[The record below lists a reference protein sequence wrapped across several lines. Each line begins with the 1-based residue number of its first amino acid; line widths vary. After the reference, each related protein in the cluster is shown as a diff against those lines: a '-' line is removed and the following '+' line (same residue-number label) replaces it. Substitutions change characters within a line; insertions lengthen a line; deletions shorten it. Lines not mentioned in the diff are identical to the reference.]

1 MNETQ
6 KNKAKETHSKLTAW
20 LTGLGVPANWAKVG
34 SGLIIGA
41 VIGALSTCQQ
51 SCANLPQPTAAQIHT
66 AHELYHTITGKPCH
80 IIPVVDC
87 KK

>member
-6 KNKAKETHSKLTAW
+6 KEKAKETHSKLTTW
-20 LTGLGVPANWAKVG
+20 LTALGVPANWAKVG
-34 SGLIIGA
+34 AGILLGASVGA
-41 VIGALSTCQQ
+41 VATCQP
-51 SCANLPQPTAAQIHT
+51 SCSRVTPEQVQAAHG
-66 AHELYHTITGKPCH
+66 LYHAVTGKPCH